1 MMFLI
6 GASKEV
12 RNHTFLSPRIIHLKM
27 TYSLFFYFL
36 IIHHAKLTLL
46 YDANIEILI

>member
-1 MMFLI
+1 MIFLI

-12 RNHTFLSPRIIHLKM
+12 RNHTFLPPRIIHLKM